1 MKTQRKLLLV
11 VLIIVLSSTVYAADY
26 DTYTRA
32 VGAQVGQLSSYG
44 LSFHNRL
51 NSTSAIQTTIGLM
64 YQGNPGYSSYL
75 DYGLGLEYQH
85 TFFAD
90 TFDDWLAAH
99 LYWFIGLNHSA
110 TMGWDASGN
119 TETPFTPAIGIGG
132 GFGVEPILLGH
143 FSIPVSFGYRLFF
156 TPTQLQYVDK
166 FDLGFLAQIG
176 IRYRF

>member
-1 MKTQRKLLLV
+1 MKTQRKLLLI
-11 VLIIVLSSTVYAADY
+11 VLIIVLSSAVYAADY
-26 DTYTRA
+26 DTYKRA

-119 TETPFTPAIGIGG
+119 TETPFTPVHWYWWRLWCGAHPAGAFLHP
-132 GFGVEPILLGH
+132 GFFWIRVVFYSHPIT
-143 FSIPVSFGYRLFF
+143 IC
-156 TPTQLQYVDK
+156 
-166 FDLGFLAQIG
+166 
-176 IRYRF
+176 